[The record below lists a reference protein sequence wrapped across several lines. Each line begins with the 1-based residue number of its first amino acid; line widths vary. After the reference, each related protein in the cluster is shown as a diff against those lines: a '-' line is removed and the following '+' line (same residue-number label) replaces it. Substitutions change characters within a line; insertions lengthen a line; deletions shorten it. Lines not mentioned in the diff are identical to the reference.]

1 MSESS
6 IRETKDE
13 TVSDEAGA
21 VTLIRVVPPRDSVPM
36 GLDVWAVFFCYVKKL
51 FEQNMKRISWN
62 LKWDGNMTGL
72 KHNKIYKYIFK

>member
-21 VTLIRVVPPRDSVPM
+21 VTLNRVVPPRDSVPM

-72 KHNKIYKYIFK
+72 KHNKRYKYIFK

>member
-13 TVSDEAGA
+13 TVSDEAGV

-51 FEQNMKRISWN
+51 FGQNMKRISWN

-72 KHNKIYKYIFK
+72 KHNKRYKYIFK